1 MKIIISICILS
12 LMWLL
17 YNYSLLKPP
26 YQKDII
32 ILHKE
37 IKTTYWTKKLIF
49 KIRNNTWNDI
59 NLIKVKASF
68 RNEDNKKSLETITK
82 NKYFYKEINDILEN
96 WETDSY
102 SLALKFFSDAISI
115 DTLKIEY

>member
-1 MKIIISICILS
+1 
-12 LMWLL
+12 MWLL

-82 NKYFYKEINDILEN
+82 NKYFNKEINDILEN